1 MILVQLDTGSELLFG
16 SLAEFSAA
24 IRRGEVGPSS
34 LIYHRT
40 SGQWLPIDA
49 HPEFR
54 KYATREEEPPLPP
67 LERMHWTF
75 FSAIPPY
82 KPEPLDEPGASAK
95 ADPAP
100 NEAPG
105 WRRKLSRAVKRFRS
119 TEQA

>member
-24 IRRGEVGPSS
+24 IRRREVGPSS

-49 HPEFR
+49 QPEFR
-54 KYATREEEPPLPP
+54 KYAMREEETPLPP

-75 FSAIPPY
+75 FSAIPPF
-82 KPEPLDEPGASAK
+82 KPDPIDEPAAEP
-95 ADPAP
+95 DPAP
-100 NEAPG
+100 PEVHG